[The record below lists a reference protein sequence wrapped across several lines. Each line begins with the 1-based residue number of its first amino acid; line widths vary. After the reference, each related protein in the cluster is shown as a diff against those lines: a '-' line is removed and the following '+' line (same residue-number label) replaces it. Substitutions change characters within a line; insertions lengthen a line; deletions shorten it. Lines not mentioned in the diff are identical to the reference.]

1 MANKLFKHFGFPG
14 KKVSNQSSPSH
25 DYSSSKT
32 SGTIPE
38 LSKSPTKSRIA
49 GAAVVVSPSSCGPI
63 RPEFDGRRHSDAAA
77 VRSSLP
83 GRGRNKSTP
92 PDTSAEWSLS
102 RGARPKDRYASC
114 RVPATAGSDSSSAA
128 GHIRSKRY
136 QQQSSVAGQSDGSV
150 KLPLQCAESLR
161 SPQMAVPATNSC
173 SGLSVRYYA
182 ATRNF
187 TANNSLSVS

>member
-1 MANKLFKHFGFPG
+1 MANKLFKHFGFTG

-32 SGTIPE
+32 PGSIPE
-38 LSKSPTKSRIA
+38 LLSKSPTKSRTA
-49 GAAVVVSPSSCGPI
+49 GVVSPSSSVSSGPI
-63 RPEFDGRRHSDAAA
+63 RPEFDGRRHSDAAG

-114 RVPATAGSDSSSAA
+114 RVPATTGNDSSSAV
-128 GHIRSKRY
+128 GHSRSKRY
-136 QQQSSVAGQSDGSV
+136 QQQSSVAGQNDGSV
-150 KLPLQCAESLR
+150 KSPLQCAESLR
-161 SPQMAVPATNSC
+161 SPQIGLPATNSA
-173 SGLSVRYYA
+173 SGLSVRSSQYA
-182 ATRNF
+182 WARQY
-187 TANNSLSVS
+187 